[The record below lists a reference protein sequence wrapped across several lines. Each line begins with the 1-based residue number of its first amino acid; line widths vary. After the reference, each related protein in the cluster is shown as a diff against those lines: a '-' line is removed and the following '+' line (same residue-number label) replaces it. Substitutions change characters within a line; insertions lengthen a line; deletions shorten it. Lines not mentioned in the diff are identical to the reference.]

1 MIRASST
8 EPIIRARGLTKY
20 FGPVRAVDRID
31 FEVYPGECFGMLG
44 PNGAGKTSTMRMLY
58 DFSPRTA
65 GELTVFGLDP
75 AGKSSVRVRQGIG
88 VVPQSD
94 NLDLELTVRENLE
107 VYGGYYGLSG
117 QRLRQRVESLLE
129 FMSLGEKA
137 DATIKQLSGGMKRR
151 LTIVRAL
158 IGEPRLVVLDEPTT
172 GLDPHARHHIWQ
184 ALRELTARGVT
195 IVLTTHYMEEAQ
207 RLCDRLVIM
216 DQGKILRQGAPEDL
230 IREHLPR
237 LVLETGLEDLDD
249 DWRKKGLRF
258 EYYGDQVFFLADRE
272 EDFSCLSFRDGSRK
286 KIIRPSN
293 LEDLFLKL
301 TGRALDE

>member
-1 MIRASST
+1 LIRASST

-20 FGPVRAVDRID
+20 FGPVRAVDHID
-31 FEVYPGECFGMLG
+31 FEIYPGECFGMLG

-75 AGKSSVRVRQGIG
+75 AGKNSVRVRQGIG

-107 VYGGYYGLSG
+107 VYAGYYGLSG
-117 QRLRQRVESLLE
+117 QRLHQRVENLLE

-137 DATIKQLSGGMKRR
+137 DAGIKQLSGGMKRR

-158 IGEPRLVVLDEPTT
+158 IGDPRLVVLDEPTT

-216 DQGKILRQGAPEDL
+216 DQGKILQQGIPEDM

-237 LVLETGLEDLDD
+237 LVLETDLEDLDD
-249 DWRKKGLRF
+249 DWQKKGLRY
-258 EYYGDQVFFLADRE
+258 EYHGDQVFFLADRE
-272 EDFSCLSFRDGSRK
+272 EDFSCLSFRDGGRK

-301 TGRALDE
+301 TGKALDE